1 MKINNKSQFNQGV
14 DQYKLLSSASGVGS
28 LVATRMGTF
37 IMPLSINNWN
47 IVAKANRLIERQK
60 QRGETTS
67 KRDIEDEA
75 IVVIEDPRFVDY
87 LKATEGL
94 SQLQYLLALPHM
106 QLDEYN
112 KQKVDE
118 NPLYKKYYASIPN
131 ESPKNHENDF
141 VIPASVFPRWLYS
154 EKTHK
159 VQQFSEWKKQWI
171 KNAKQ
176 TDYSFAPPRDPDFK
190 VTHKKRDGDTYDE
203 YGILKQMPLVLICK
217 KGHISDIPWE
227 LFFRASIDSSVNVYK
242 EGFDFR
248 GYATHSCGC
257 PKCNGGPHKLTYT
270 ESQNKASGW
279 GVLKCTECGKVVS
292 LEGIMNL
299 RPKCLR
305 EMPWLGIDNDNIAQ
319 DRYVCKK
326 EGTEEDSTMQV
337 ALLTSNGVYYADQ
350 VSSLYIKPSQQGIVL
365 SDNQKELLKWIES
378 TVYSNYSSKNPT
390 SSRDSFWNQNKDS
403 LMVLAGFSL
412 PFTIDQNDLDT
423 VGQIFL
429 GQTSTCGSSDIKEQ
443 YRFEEYEVFSANSQ
457 LDIPQLQF
465 KETVIP
471 PQYSILNTFFKKITQ
486 VNTLCVT
493 QTQMNFYRG
502 TIPVV
507 RLIQGSIVYQSG
519 MKLYS
524 GKPEEVYAY
533 PVTQSFGEV
542 LFFEFNEERLNKF
555 SSILASVEPTRYS
568 KRDYKMCSQLSAQL
582 NKYGHAE
589 RFYLIHT
596 FAHLI
601 IKELEFS
608 CGYPSASLAERIYYS
623 DRMFGV
629 LIYTTDGSEGSMGG
643 LVWQGRPDLIYR
655 TIINAI
661 ERAKACSSDPICWE
675 HDEETM
681 NYAACFSCS
690 MISETSCE
698 YRNFGLDR
706 RTIIDEDYG
715 YFSTSNRYDE

>member
-1 MKINNKSQFNQGV
+1 M
-14 DQYKLLSSASGVGS
+14 SGRSNV
-28 LVATRMGTF
+28 V
-37 IMPLSINNWN
+37 
-47 IVAKANRLIERQK
+47 K
-60 QRGETTS
+60 TTS
-67 KRDIEDEA
+67 KSDIEDEA

-176 TDYSFAPPRDPDFK
+176 TDYSFAPPRDLDFK
-190 VTHKKRDGDTYDE
+190 VTYKKRDGDTYDE

-279 GVLKCTECGKVVS
+279 GALKCTECGKVVS

-299 RPKCLR
+299 RPKCMR

-533 PVTQSFGEV
+533 PVTQSFGEG

-555 SSILASVEPTRYS
+555 STILASVEPTRYS